1 MKLDKSIEILN
12 TYFGYVDV
20 ENDEDY
26 SDDEIIEIADN
37 KLADLFYD
45 EDYNM
50 IEKITGQK
58 AESQEQAE
66 QIIEKYKREN

>member
-66 QIIEKYKREN
+66 QIIAKYKREN